1 MSESFESA
9 LEKVDYGKYI
19 NQIQDELKRTMA
31 ELGPGKKPEEVEA
44 IQERLQ
50 ALIRKQARELSKEVG
65 LLGNHVMVFMM
76 ATSIIATAWVS
87 FTLRR
92 EASDLGK
99 APEDRLATIEML
111 DALDLA
117 LAKVVHAAS
126 SYADRYP
133 GAQPGPA
140 ASESAETKTTE

>member
-9 LEKVDYGKYI
+9 LEKVDYGRYI
-19 NQIQDELKRTMA
+19 SQIQDELGKVTG
-31 ELGPGKKPEEVEA
+31 EVGPGKKPEEVEA

-92 EASDLGK
+92 ETSDLAK

-126 SYADRYP
+126 NYADRYP
-133 GAQPGPA
+133 GAQPGSA
-140 ASESAETKTTE
+140 VSESAETKTTE